1 MFGEYDYIIFG
12 VGWIAVG
19 SVLVALVRKY
29 APRVSED
36 LVKVGAAFYVVVG
49 FFIDKLYVAD
59 AWVIPTAP
67 EAWIALGLQA
77 VLVFGSVLGLAPGNT
92 FGRAWGTLARRQ

>member
-1 MFGEYDYIIFG
+1 MFGEYDYILFG
-12 VGWIAVG
+12 VSWIAVG

-36 LVKVGAAFYVVVG
+36 LVKVGAAFWVVIG
-49 FFIDKLYVAD
+49 FFIDKLYVGD

-67 EAWIALGLQA
+67 EAWIALSLRA
-77 VLVFGSVLGLAPGNT
+77 VIIFGAVLGLAPGNT
-92 FGRAWGTLARRQ
+92 FGRGWRVLTRRQ